1 MMMRSILV
9 YADESPAMEGRL
21 QSALDLAR
29 AATGHVTLLV
39 NTPLQAFIAMDPFG
53 GTSISAAALEQATEQ
68 EQVLVNKLAERME
81 REDVPWSID
90 SSVTEP
96 VDALNE
102 ASRLSDLVVVSL
114 MGEGAAGNGPLADK
128 LAQAIDTP
136 VLALPPALD
145 RYRPDGKALIA
156 WNGSHEAANALRKS
170 LPLLHMAQ
178 SVTVVTVS
186 EDREGFPPTDAL
198 EYLSHHNIA
207 AELIEREPSAD
218 GVEAT
223 IEGVADEIGAG
234 LIVMGAY
241 GHNRLSRWLVG
252 SLTAHMT
259 KVARFPLLLSHG

>member
-1 MMMRSILV
+1 MLRSILV

-21 QSALDLAR
+21 QSALDIAR
-29 AATGHVTLLV
+29 ASQGHVTMLV

-53 GTSISAAALEQATEQ
+53 GTSISTTALEQANEQ
-68 EQVLVNKLAERME
+68 EDALVKTLSERLE
-81 REDVPWSID
+81 REDVPWSIS

-114 MGEGAAGNGPLADK
+114 LGEGAALNGPQPDK
-128 LAQAIDTP
+128 LAQAIDVP
-136 VLALPPALD
+136 VLALPPGID

-156 WNGSHEAANALRKS
+156 WNGSHEAASALRKS
-170 LPLLHMAQ
+170 LPLLHLAE
-178 SVTVVTVS
+178 SVSLVTVT
-186 EDREGFPPTDAL
+186 EEREGFPATDAL
-198 EYLSHHNIA
+198 QYLSNHNLS
-207 AELIEREPSAD
+207 AELIEREP
-218 GVEAT
+218 GEIGIEAT

-241 GHNRLSRWLVG
+241 GHTRLRRWLVG
-252 SLTAHMT
+252 SLTAHLT